1 MSLPLTSP
9 CACAWVA
16 QASDIVI
23 MDDNFSSIVK
33 AVLWGRYDPRPF
45 PSLPPIRKLQPVK
58 LAAPVLSRLLS
69 PLFLRSVFDNI
80 RKFLQ
85 FQLTVNVVALTIT
98 FLSAVSGYDPPLNA
112 VMMLWVNLIM
122 DTMGALALGTEV
134 RSPLHYTMK
143 L

>member
-1 MSLPLTSP
+1 M
-9 CACAWVA
+9 
-16 QASDIVI
+16 
-23 MDDNFSSIVK
+23 
-33 AVLWGRYDPRPF
+33 
-45 PSLPPIRKLQPVK
+45 
-58 LAAPVLSRLLS
+58 
-69 PLFLRSVFDNI
+69 FDNI

-134 RSPLHYTMK
+134 GGWHGWIGGMDWGGENNHEIRAQMHAFLCGMPWEGG
-143 L
+143 